1 MNYRIDPGRLSLG
14 ERVLWNYGITEPE
27 EINMDAIAF
36 DLGIQI
42 RRRKLDGADA
52 RLVTVDERGVIT
64 VNTATHIAR
73 QRFSIG
79 HEIGHWFRD
88 RTGDGLMACSKED
101 VSPRN
106 QNTKTKE
113 AEANRFSSD
122 LLLPPYL
129 VMPRIVRREPCI
141 DLVSDIADEFETSLP
156 ATAIR
161 IVRHAPGPA
170 AVVVH
175 SHSKREWLFRS
186 FTWPDNALITNE
198 IHHDSPALD
207 LLYSGA
213 YGTKTRDM
221 KEPAYRWIFGGD
233 WRLQEVKVQSVKRY
247 NDHILSLLRI
257 CK

>member
-1 MNYRIDPGRLSLG
+1 M
-14 ERVLWNYGITEPE
+14 LWNYGITEPE
-27 EINMDAIAF
+27 EINLDAIAL

-42 RRRKLDGADA
+42 RHRKLDGADA
-52 RLVTVDERGVIT
+52 RLVAVDERGVIT
-64 VNTATHIAR
+64 VNTATSITR

-88 RTGDGLMACSKED
+88 RTGDGLMACSRED

-106 QNTKTKE
+106 QNAKTKE

-141 DLVSDIADEFETSLP
+141 DLVSDVADEFGTSIP

-161 IVRHAPGPA
+161 IVRHASSPA

-175 SHSKREWLFRS
+175 SRCKREWVFRNIA
-186 FTWPDNALITNE
+186 WPDNVLVTSE
-198 IHHDSPALD
+198 IHHDSLAFD
-207 LLYSGA
+207 LLYTGVYGA
-213 YGTKTRDM
+213 KTRDM
-221 KEPAYRWIFGGD
+221 KEPAYRWIYGGD
-233 WRLQEVKVQSVKRY
+233 SRRLEVKVQSTKRY
-247 NDHILSLLRI
+247 DDQILSLVRI